1 MIHLVYNTRD
11 TVRVENY
18 WFCEVIIQGEGI
30 MNKQFPRV
38 QNIESLELILEL
50 PNNIL
55 PESDHETDLKGC
67 LYFEHLRSMK

>member
-1 MIHLVYNTRD
+1 MIHLVHNIRD

-38 QNIESLELILEL
+38 
-50 PNNIL
+50 
-55 PESDHETDLKGC
+55 
-67 LYFEHLRSMK
+67 